1 MAAPVHITDQEF
13 DGFVSGNPLVIV
25 DFWADWCGPCKR
37 IAPALEE
44 LAAKY
49 DGKLTVAK
57 VNVDENP
64 KKMMTF
70 GIMGIPTLLLFKNGA
85 LVDTIVGAYPKAHI
99 EERILKQM

>member
-13 DGFVSGNPLVIV
+13 DAFIAKNPLVIV
-25 DFWADWCGPCKR
+25 DFWAEWCGPCKR
-37 IAPALEE
+37 IAPALVE
-44 LAAKY
+44 LGTKY

-64 KKMMTF
+64 RKMMMF
-70 GIMGIPTLLLFKNGA
+70 GIMGIPTLLLFKNGS

-99 EERILKQM
+99 EERIVRHL

>member
-1 MAAPVHITDQEF
+1 MAAPIHITDQEF
-13 DGFVSGNPLVIV
+13 DAFLTKHPLVIV
-25 DFWADWCGPCKR
+25 DFWAEWCGPCKR

-44 LAAKY
+44 LASKY

-64 KKMMTF
+64 KKMMMF
-70 GIMGIPTLLLFKNGA
+70 GIMGIPTLLIFRGGT